1 MSSLGEHYH
10 GNGGLS
16 EDEGS
21 TWSDV
26 EDESLEPLRPSD
38 APRTAR
44 IIKSPRVPTPGLKI
58 YTTEHYHFY
67 DPQLNNVGRPVKGRF
82 VSFKQYDGYTL
93 YMNARLRDVDTIPTS
108 GVRLDDLTISKVLS
122 VFSRKKLSQAWPAEF
137 DTKGMV
143 RATRVPLG
151 CAAKR
156 WVDVGESDADENV
169 VGAGQEGYYYQ
180 WWRGLHCLMGK
191 EGYDAGQY
199 MIRPSHETGKTQGL
213 SFKISHKAV
222 VQRPSEDSNDEDLG
236 TSTTNN
242 GEVEGSA
249 RNWCVVS

>member
-1 MSSLGEHYH
+1 M
-10 GNGGLS
+10 
-16 EDEGS
+16 
-21 TWSDV
+21 
-26 EDESLEPLRPSD
+26 EDESLEPPRPSD

-67 DPQLNNVGRPVKGRF
+67 DPQLNNVGRPLNGRF

-93 YMNARLRDVDTIPTS
+93 YMNARLQDVDTIPTS

-122 VFSRKKLSQAWPAEF
+122 VFSQKKLSQAWPAEF

-143 RATRVPLG
+143 RATRIPLG
-151 CAAKR
+151 NAAKR
-156 WVDVGESDADENV
+156 WVDVGESDVDGV
-169 VGAGQEGYYYQ
+169 VVRAGEQGYYYQ

-199 MIRPSHETGKTQGL
+199 MIRPRFEKPKTQGL
-213 SFKISHKAV
+213 SFKTGYKAV
-222 VQRPSEDSNDEDLG
+222 IQQPSRNTNDDDQG
-236 TSTTNN
+236 TSNTNSS
-242 GEVEGSA
+242 EVEGSA